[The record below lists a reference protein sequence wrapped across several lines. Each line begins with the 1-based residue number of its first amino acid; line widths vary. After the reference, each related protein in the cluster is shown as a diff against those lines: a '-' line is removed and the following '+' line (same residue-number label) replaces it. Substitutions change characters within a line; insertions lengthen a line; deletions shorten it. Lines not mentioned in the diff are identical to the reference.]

1 MALLLTK
8 IQFAQFLFMQLQIL
22 RYLARGQNICQACKP
37 SESTLWCQ
45 NVAQVLMVNRH
56 IVWLVPAFVAFLI
69 YVSFANSGGRWEN
82 PRSLFCTYCTNA
94 FTFFIFFF

>member
-22 RYLARGQNICQACKP
+22 NAIPCTGWAEHLPGSCKP

-82 PRSLFCTYCTNA
+82 PHSLFCTYGYQCIH
-94 FTFFIFFF
+94 F